1 MEVTQMLA
9 IHSILI
15 KIFLGF
21 LLLGVAIPFMTQ
33 KNPRSLKKAS
43 FVYTLI
49 FQAIITMIAF
59 AGVVAVVTGNLS
71 WTATTTII
79 MIVVWTILMF
89 IEVKK
94 HKLIKM
100 ANLNNIDT
108 AKLLRGAFLKISLI
122 QILLVAIM
130 TVLMI
135 LKAKAIIA
143 I

>member
-9 IHSILI
+9 MHSILI
-15 KIFLGF
+15 KVFLGF
-21 LLLGVAIPFMTQ
+21 LVLGVAIPFMTK

-43 FVYTLI
+43 LIYTLI

-59 AGVVAVVTGNLS
+59 AGVVAVVTGNLGWS
-71 WTATTTII
+71 SPTTII
-79 MIVVWTILMF
+79 MIVVWAILMF
-89 IEVKK
+89 IEIKK

-100 ANLNNIDT
+100 ANLDDVDT
-108 AKLLRGAFLKISLI
+108 AKLLRSAFLKISLI

-135 LKAKAIIA
+135 LKAKGVIA
-143 I
+143 L